1 MIIDWKRKS
10 HSISLFTDDMMI
22 PKILPENSYTY
33 SKMAGYKINSKKLVT
48 LLDKQAE
55 NKIKEATPFT
65 IAKNNIKYLGNSNQV
80 KDLYDKNYKSLK

>member
-1 MIIDWKRKS
+1 
-10 HSISLFTDDMMI
+10 MMI

>member
-1 MIIDWKRKS
+1 MIKDFKRKS